1 MIDVNL
7 GTCSDVTG
15 LWHIVIVEIHLCEI
29 FRSRIELLVVHLL
42 VLVENSLAVQ
52 IGSVRGGMEKGSTK
66 LAHTLLLS
74 VHSFRIRSLVLL
86 IVAVLGTS

>member
-1 MIDVNL
+1 MIDVDL

-15 LWHIVIVEIHLCEI
+15 LWHIVIVEIHLCQI
-29 FRSRIELLVVHLL
+29 FRGRIELLVVYLL

-52 IGSVRGGMEKGSTK
+52 VSSVRGGMEKGSTK

-74 VHSFRIRSLVLL
+74 VHSFRIRSLILL
-86 IVAVLGTS
+86 IVAILGTS